1 MKKISVLTLTS
12 ILMLAL
18 TMTNCIAHEHNSTS
32 NGSSLCLDN
41 INIDIEDGTLILTNK
56 NDDDETVEIT
66 EDYELYVNGRYIR
79 TDYREDKLIRD
90 YYDKFMEIIDYAK
103 ANDIDLIAMST
114 HGRSGIGRWVFG
126 SVTDKVLHAG
136 DTPVLVVSA
145 SKGPK

>member
-1 MKKISVLTLTS
+1 MKKISFLTLTS
-12 ILMLAL
+12 ILMLAI
-18 TMTNCIAHEHNSTS
+18 TMTNCIAHEDNSTS

-90 YYDKFMEIIDYAK
+90 YYDKFMEIIDYEKNLDGK
-103 ANDIDLIAMST
+103 ALE
-114 HGRSGIGRWVFG
+114 
-126 SVTDKVLHAG
+126 
-136 DTPVLVVSA
+136 
-145 SKGPK
+145 